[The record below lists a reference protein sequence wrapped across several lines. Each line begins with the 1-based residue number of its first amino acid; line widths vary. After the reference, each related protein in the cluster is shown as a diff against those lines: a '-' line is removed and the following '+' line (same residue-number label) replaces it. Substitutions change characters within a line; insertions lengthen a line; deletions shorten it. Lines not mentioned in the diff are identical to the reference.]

1 MKESSSIND
10 LIHRKLELS
19 ETFKKCQSLI
29 NMQRLML
36 IKEYGVQNHHLLEK
50 YYLTGDMTNKQSNE
64 VINKRIKNI
73 FNMNNYEQNIK
84 KEAWQKDL
92 TKMYLGL
99 NDENKGKSENAFFD
113 YNYNNRN
120 KKKEGLIF
128 IKNFFGKMKSAKK
141 IKNLYNK
148 KNSIIKSY
156 QKNFF
161 DKIKKNDDK
170 NKKIITKEEKEK
182 EMNKIWDTIKI
193 KYNSSFKDISED
205 DLHKKNIQFFT
216 EINNIRKKNL
226 FKIKSPISRNQKSKK
241 FFVPEI
247 ATSNSSKVIFNSKF
261 KEYKNKYR
269 NKTKNEKLKKVYEGK
284 YKYMTLNSESNKLS
298 RKNFEMP
305 ELLEERKIRLFK
317 KNNIIFLSSL
327 HFSKYVQMTEI
338 KNNLIKEGFLDKDVF
353 KICNKKI

>member
-73 FNMNNYEQNIK
+73 FNLNNYEQNIK

-193 KYNSSFKDISED
+193 KYNSSFKDINEQE
-205 DLHKKNIQFFT
+205 LHNRNINFLT
-216 EINNIRKKNL
+216 EINNIKKKN
-226 FKIKSPISRNQKSKK
+226 FFPKIVI
-241 FFVPEI
+241 
-247 ATSNSSKVIFNSKF
+247 SNSTKEIFNK
-261 KEYKNKYR
+261 KNKENKGIYR
-269 NKTKNEKLKKVYEGK
+269 NKTYNEQLRNIYEGK
-284 YKYMTLNSESNKLS
+284 YKKNNYRTLNSESNKNAE
-298 RKNFEMP
+298 KNFDMP
-305 ELLEERKIRLFK
+305 ELLQDKEINYFK
-317 KNNIIFLSSL
+317 KNNKNFLSPL
-327 HFSKYVQMTEI
+327 HFSKYIQMNEI
-338 KNNLIKEGFLDKDVF
+338 KNSLIKEGFLDKDVF
-353 KICNKKI
+353 KICTKNI

>member
-10 LIHRKLELS
+10 LIHQKLELS

-29 NMQRLML
+29 NIQRLML
-36 IKEYGVQNHHLLEK
+36 IKEYNIQNHHLLEK

-73 FNMNNYEQNIK
+73 FNLNNYEQNIK

-170 NKKIITKEEKEK
+170 NKKIITKEEK
-182 EMNKIWDTIKI
+182 
-193 KYNSSFKDISED
+193 DISED

-216 EINNIRKKNL
+216 EINNTRKKNL

-241 FFVPEI
+241 FFIPEI

-269 NKTKNEKLKKVYEGK
+269 NKTKNEELKKVYEGK

-317 KNNIIFLSSL
+317 KNNKIFLSPL

>member
-73 FNMNNYEQNIK
+73 FNLNNYEQNIK

-193 KYNSSFKDISED
+193 KYNSSFKDISKD

-241 FFVPEI
+241 FFIPEI

-269 NKTKNEKLKKVYEGK
+269 NKKKNEKLKKVYEGK

-317 KNNIIFLSSL
+317 KNNKIFLSPL

-338 KNNLIKEGFLDKDVF
+338 KNNLIKEGFLNKEVF